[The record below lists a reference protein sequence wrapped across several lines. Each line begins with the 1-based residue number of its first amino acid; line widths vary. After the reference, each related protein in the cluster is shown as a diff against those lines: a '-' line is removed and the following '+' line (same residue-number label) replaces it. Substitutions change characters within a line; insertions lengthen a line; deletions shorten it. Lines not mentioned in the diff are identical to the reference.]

1 MKRLGV
7 MVGLALGLLNGT
19 ARSQENFAA
28 LLLKNSLSFT
38 QPNEFSAVA
47 VVDNPD
53 VRYQFAMRSTVA
65 KAEIRYAIFPSSN
78 NDEVAGAKVALARVL
93 DDVAAGFLQTICLN
107 ISNGKSCDIRPFPQP
122 AVKAEFGAD
131 GGFTSVTALDSKF
144 GKGFTYCM
152 VNLIY
157 KNGVADVAIFFMF
170 DDVKVMPSL
179 VTQERVFHAL
189 RFK

>member
-78 NDEVAGAKVALARVL
+78 NDE
-93 DDVAAGFLQTICLN
+93 VAAGFLQTICLN

>member
-7 MVGLALGLLNGT
+7 MVGLASGLLNGT

-47 VVDNPD
+47 VLDNPD

-78 NDEVAGAKVALARVL
+78 NDEVA
-93 DDVAAGFLQTICLN
+93 AGFLQTICLN
-107 ISNGKSCDIRPFPQP
+107 ISNGKSQRTP
-122 AVKAEFGAD
+122 ARRRTDRVARARRNRHDGHGGEDPAD
-131 GGFTSVTALDSKF
+131 GNHRSLADWLRDDPAPLKVSTAL
-144 GKGFTYCM
+144 
-152 VNLIY
+152 
-157 KNGVADVAIFFMF
+157 
-170 DDVKVMPSL
+170 
-179 VTQERVFHAL
+179 R
-189 RFK
+189 